1 LPSSRKRRKKSLARL
16 YNNASNVI
24 DGGVLTCHPTGSSP
38 TEPTERKEPEIN
50 NSSCSLGGLQSNH
63 SSSHGMNNNSS
74 SASATTGG
82 GTKRRKMADLKAFVE
97 TRLLSRSHDKMLEKI
112 DFKNSSTTT
121 TTAAAA
127 AHHNRTQQLLSAPE
141 TVRYPSFSL
150 FFRLPLDPFVSSR
163 NHPKKKKK
171 ENKFSSFFFLL
182 LALVRSARGG
192 KVSTQRQEDPPRQGA
207 ARHTA
212 ATVVGFGQLEGRQ

>member
-1 LPSSRKRRKKSLARL
+1 LARL

-121 TTAAAA
+121 TTTAAAA

-192 KVSTQRQEDPPRQGA
+192 KVSTQRQEDPRK
-207 ARHTA
+207 RECHTT
-212 ATVVGFGQLEGRQ
+212 ATAVGFGQLEGRQ